1 MARHDPT
8 PEQREDALDRLTE
21 QHIAAI
27 AADLA
32 AGQQAT
38 VTLIDEALGDYL
50 QDDQA
55 RAELLRKTAAGENAL
70 QVVLADLIFIEAAA
84 RAGQQVLQLERERRQ
99 SFAEQ
104 RVERVLD
111 AEIAA

>member
-1 MARHDPT
+1 MPRNPT
-8 PEQREDALDRLTE
+8 PEQREDALDHLTR
-21 QHIAAI
+21 QNIAGI
-27 AADLA
+27 TADLA
-32 AGQQAT
+32 AGQRDT
-38 VTLIDEALGDYL
+38 VTLIDEALGDFM

-70 QVVLADLIFIEAAA
+70 QAVLADLIFIEAAA

-104 RVERVLD
+104 RIERVLD
-111 AEIAA
+111 AQAA

>member
-8 PEQREDALDRLTE
+8 PEQREDALDRLTR
-21 QHIAAI
+21 QNIDGITAA
-27 AADLA
+27 LA
-32 AGQQAT
+32 AGLPDT

-70 QVVLADLIFIEAAA
+70 HVVLADLIFIEAAA

-111 AEIAA
+111 AQAA

>member
-8 PEQREDALDRLTE
+8 PEQRDEALDRLTR
-21 QHIAAI
+21 QNVAGIT
-27 AADLA
+27 ADLA
-32 AGQQAT
+32 AGQEAT
-38 VTLIDEALGDYL
+38 VILIDEALGDFM

-104 RVERVLD
+104 RIERVLD
-111 AEIAA
+111 AQPA

>member
-8 PEQREDALDRLTE
+8 PEQREDALDRLTR
-21 QHIAAI
+21 QNIAGI
-27 AADLA
+27 TAALA
-32 AGQQAT
+32 TGLPDT

-70 QVVLADLIFIEAAA
+70 QAVLADLILVEASA
-84 RAGQQVLQLERERRQ
+84 RAGQQVAQLERERRQ

-104 RVERVLD
+104 RFERVLD
-111 AEIAA
+111 AQPA